1 MLALLETYVETSI
14 LGSTGR
20 YGIETAVGLF
30 TMFPSNL
37 AVISLRCTE
46 QLIE

>member
-1 MLALLETYVETSI
+1 MLALLETYVETGI

-20 YGIETAVGLF
+20 YGIETAVGLC
-30 TMFPSNL
+30 TIFPGNL
-37 AVISLRCTE
+37 AVTRLRFTE